1 MTLKLA
7 LDGRTRALA
16 LRKADRILVK
26 PAAHLTDVVL
36 PVKGSLDAGL
46 LMVLHRG
53 VSVERLAGKSGW
65 SPSEV
70 MVQVFRIVKRARLG
84 IERRGGELFLLYPET
99 GMSSSSQGEELREA
113 VKRYRTSDHPNVVI
127 MGGSEKLDRISL
139 SA

>member
-1 MTLKLA
+1 M
-7 LDGRTRALA
+7 
-16 LRKADRILVK
+16 
-26 PAAHLTDVVL
+26 
-36 PVKGSLDAGL
+36 KGSLDAGL